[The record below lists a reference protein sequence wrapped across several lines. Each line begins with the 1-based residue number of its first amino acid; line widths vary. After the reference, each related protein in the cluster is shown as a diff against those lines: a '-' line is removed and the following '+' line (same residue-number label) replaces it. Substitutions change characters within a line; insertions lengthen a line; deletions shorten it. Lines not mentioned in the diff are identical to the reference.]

1 VIQYTSRPPAFYDG
15 GIWPELS
22 DGTAEMVLSL
32 EATTEGLM
40 ARNGEGASDPSG
52 TTQPEGGRTQ
62 TIENVGTNG
71 SSETTQDRTDESR
84 MNRFRSIAPDVTADP
99 VPTNIFSD
107 GMRAAIRAGLLL
119 NFMAGFYLWLYA

>member
-1 VIQYTSRPPAFYDG
+1 
-15 GIWPELS
+15 
-22 DGTAEMVLSL
+22 MVLSS
-32 EATTEGLM
+32 EATIEGLM

-62 TIENVGTNG
+62 TIENVGTND

-107 GMRAAIRAGLLL
+107 GMRAAIGAGLLL
-119 NFMAGFYLWLYA
+119 NFMAGSIFGYMRE